1 MIIVPY
7 LLSMWAV
14 FHGREPAPRFNH
26 DISREEEEA
35 YFGKAQTLMS
45 KDLDESVEAVW
56 NSIPPF
62 DRSFM
67 VTMHLSRP
75 ATRNIVVHVKP
86 TINQATQV
94 LASDKRLSPNER
106 ATAANYLPCLVN
118 KREEALFDTW
128 YVTGTQLNWPSK
140 MDAHSLQTEGEAS

>member
-1 MIIVPY
+1 VNDYHVFFNKSLPKHIPQDAYKLLKAPGRRLWLSSVIFSYSELSSNMIIVPY
-7 LLSMWAV
+7 LLSMWAI

-45 KDLDESVEAVW
+45 KDLDKSVEAVW

-75 ATRNIVVHVKP
+75 ATREIVVHPVKP
-86 TINQATQV
+86 TIN
-94 LASDKRLSPNER
+94 
-106 ATAANYLPCLVN
+106 
-118 KREEALFDTW
+118 
-128 YVTGTQLNWPSK
+128 
-140 MDAHSLQTEGEAS
+140 